1 MAPKILKLRHYSI
14 VLKFPLFSV
23 TTSWVDSQL
32 VLSILEGEKQRRVE
46 RGRKGTS
53 IQRMTSMRVLVS
65 HDGGLRG
72 AAVEEDE

>member
-1 MAPKILKLRHYSI
+1 M
-14 VLKFPLFSV
+14 

-53 IQRMTSMRVLVS
+53 TQSMRSMPVLVS
-65 HDGGLRG
+65 HDGSLRG